1 MMKTISQNPE
11 RYSKQGTSWVISASP
26 DITPIYLPIGV
37 ELQNLKPLI
46 KANGIVVKVGDNYL
60 CSLETLNLI
69 KESNNP
75 HYDIVENGKL
85 KVKDKEVVIGKTI
98 KIIEL
103 NLNNLTTIIDGREFM
118 NRQSGVTSVSY
129 INNQR
134 DLVEGVSKAIIDQIN
149 YTLDRESQRPSDK
162 FEVVDYSNMVNPKT
176 NPAAGHYTIK
186 PIRVVTDQQ
195 ETIFDPTK
203 LQTFIIELSNQL
215 KLLRNDFNQIQ
226 KTFFE
231 GIIPT
236 PNLYGLIVE
245 DKIADTDV
253 DDVDSNHSYRTTES
267 DLISVEPPPVQAV
280 NDNLQTTE
288 AELTKEID
296 LAEKNSQLRSIRLE
310 EELRRA
316 QQGDLQAQQSIQQ
329 ELNRTKKQLV
339 DIQTKLN
346 K

>member
-1 MMKTISQNPE
+1 MIKTISQNPE

-75 HYDIVENGKL
+75 HYDIVQNGTL
-85 KVKDKEVVIGKTI
+85 KVKDKSVVIGKTI

-134 DLVEGVSKAIIDQIN
+134 DLVEGVSKAIINQIN
-149 YTLDRESQRPSDK
+149 YTLDRESPRPSDK

-245 DKIADTDV
+245 DKMADTDV
-253 DDVDSNHSYRTTES
+253 DDVDSNHSYRTGES

-288 AELTKEID
+288 AELTNEIN
-296 LAEKNSQLRSIRLE
+296 LAEKNLQLRSIRLE

-339 DIQTKLN
+339 DIQTKLEE
-346 K
+346 

>member
-11 RYSKQGTSWVISASP
+11 RYSKQGTNWVISASP

-75 HYDIVENGKL
+75 HYDIVQNGTL
-85 KVKDKEVVIGKTI
+85 KVKDKSVVIGKTI

-134 DLVEGVSKAIIDQIN
+134 DLVDGVSKGIIDQIN
-149 YTLDRESQRPSDK
+149 YTLDRDSQRPSDK

-231 GIIPT
+231 GIIPA
-236 PNLYGLIVE
+236 PNLYGLIME
-245 DKIADTDV
+245 DKVADTDV
-253 DDVDSNHSYRTTES
+253 DDVDSNHSYRTGES
-267 DLISVEPPPVQAV
+267 DLISVESPPVQSV

-288 AELTKEID
+288 ENLTNEIN
-296 LAEKNSQLRSIRLE
+296 LAEKNLQQRSIRLE

-316 QQGDLQAQQSIQQ
+316 QQGDSQAQQAIQQ

-339 DIQTKLN
+339 DIQAKLEE
-346 K
+346 

>member
-245 DKIADTDV
+245 DKMADTDV
-253 DDVDSNHSYRTTES
+253 DDLDSNHSYRTTES

-296 LAEKNSQLRSIRLE
+296 LAEKNLQLRSLRLE

-339 DIQTKLN
+339 DIQAKLEE
-346 K
+346 

>member
-1 MMKTISQNPE
+1 MKTISQNPE
-11 RYSKQGTSWVISASP
+11 RYSKQGTNWVISASP
-26 DITPIYLPIGV
+26 AITPIYLPIGV

-134 DLVEGVSKAIIDQIN
+134 DLVDGVSKGVIDQIN
-149 YTLDRESQRPSDK
+149 YTLDRDSQRPSDK

-176 NPAAGHYTIK
+176 NPTAGHYTIK
-186 PIRVVTDQQ
+186 PIRVITDQQ
-195 ETIFDPTK
+195 ETIFDPK
-203 LQTFIIELSNQL
+203 RLQTFIIELSNQL

-236 PNLYGLIVE
+236 PNLYGLIME

-253 DDVDSNHSYRTTES
+253 DDVDSNHSYRTGES
-267 DLISVEPPPVQAV
+267 SLISVEPPPVQSV

-288 AELTKEID
+288 AELTNEIN
-296 LAEKNSQLRSIRLE
+296 LAEKNLQEKSIRLE

-316 QQGDLQAQQSIQQ
+316 QQGDLQAQQTIQQ

-339 DIQTKLN
+339 DIQKKLEE
-346 K
+346 

>member
-1 MMKTISQNPE
+1 MKTISQNPD
-11 RYSKQGTSWVISASP
+11 RYSKQGTNWVVSASP
-26 DITPIYLPIGV
+26 DIVPIYLPIGV

-46 KANGIVVKVGDNYL
+46 KANGIVVKVGENYL

-75 HYDIVENGKL
+75 HYDIVQNGTL
-85 KVKDKEVVIGKTI
+85 KVKDKSVVIGKTI

-103 NLNNLTTIIDGREFM
+103 NLNNLTTIIDNREFM

-129 INNQR
+129 INNQK
-134 DLVEGVSKAIIDQIN
+134 DLVDGVSKAIIDQIN
-149 YTLDRESQRPSDK
+149 YTLDRDSQRPSDK

-176 NPAAGHYTIK
+176 NPSAGHYTIK
-186 PIRVVTDQQ
+186 PIRVITDQQ

-215 KLLRNDFNQIQ
+215 KLLKNDFNQIQ

-236 PNLYGLIVE
+236 PNLYGIIQE
-245 DKIADTDV
+245 DKVADTDV
-253 DDVDSNHSYRTTES
+253 DDLDSNHSYRTGES
-267 DLISVEPPPVQAV
+267 DLISVESPPVQSV
-280 NDNLQTTE
+280 NDNLLTTE
-288 AELTKEID
+288 ENLTNEIN
-296 LAEKNSQLRSIRLE
+296 LAEKNLQQRSIRLE

-316 QQGDLQAQQSIQQ
+316 QQGDLQTQQLIQQ
-329 ELNRTKKQLV
+329 ELNRTKRQLV
-339 DIQTKLN
+339 DINAKLN

>member
-1 MMKTISQNPE
+1 MKTISQNPE

-134 DLVEGVSKAIIDQIN
+134 DLVEGVSKAIINQIN

-236 PNLYGLIVE
+236 PNLYGLIME
-245 DKIADTDV
+245 DKMADTDV

-316 QQGDLQAQQSIQQ
+316 QQGDSQAQQSIQQ

>member
-1 MMKTISQNPE
+1 
-11 RYSKQGTSWVISASP
+11 
-26 DITPIYLPIGV
+26 
-37 ELQNLKPLI
+37 
-46 KANGIVVKVGDNYL
+46 
-60 CSLETLNLI
+60 
-69 KESNNP
+69 
-75 HYDIVENGKL
+75 
-85 KVKDKEVVIGKTI
+85 
-98 KIIEL
+98 L

-134 DLVEGVSKAIIDQIN
+134 DLVEGVSKGIINQIN

-186 PIRVVTDQQ
+186 PIRVITDQQ

-245 DKIADTDV
+245 DKMADTDV
-253 DDVDSNHSYRTTES
+253 DDLDSNHSYRTGES

-316 QQGDLQAQQSIQQ
+316 QQGDSQAQQSIQQ

>member
-1 MMKTISQNPE
+1 MKTISQNPD
-11 RYSKQGTSWVISASP
+11 RYSKQGTNWVVSASP
-26 DITPIYLPIGV
+26 DIVPIYLPIGV

-46 KANGIVVKVGDNYL
+46 KASGIVVKVGENYL

-75 HYDIVENGKL
+75 HYDIVQNGTL
-85 KVKDKEVVIGKTI
+85 KVKDKSVVIGKTI

-103 NLNNLTTIIDGREFM
+103 NLDNLTTIIDNREFM

-134 DLVEGVSKAIIDQIN
+134 DFVDGVSKAIIDQIN
-149 YTLDRESQRPSDK
+149 YTLDRDSQRPSDK

-176 NPAAGHYTIK
+176 NPSAGHYTIK
-186 PIRVVTDQQ
+186 PIRVITDQQ

-236 PNLYGLIVE
+236 PNLYGIIQE
-245 DKIADTDV
+245 DKVADTDV
-253 DDVDSNHSYRTTES
+253 DDVDSNHSQRTGES
-267 DLISVEPPPVQAV
+267 DLISVEPPPVQSV
-280 NDNLQTTE
+280 NDNLLTTE
-288 AELTKEID
+288 ENLTNEIN
-296 LAEKNSQLRSIRLE
+296 LAEKNLQQKSIRLE

-316 QQGDLQAQQSIQQ
+316 QQGDLQAQQAIQQ
-329 ELNRTKKQLV
+329 ELNRTKRQLV
-339 DIQTKLN
+339 DINAKLN

>member
-26 DITPIYLPIGV
+26 AITPIYLPIGV

-253 DDVDSNHSYRTTES
+253 DDLDSNHSYRTTES

-296 LAEKNSQLRSIRLE
+296 LAEKNLQLRSLRLE

-316 QQGDLQAQQSIQQ
+316 QQGDSQAQQSIQQ

>member
-1 MMKTISQNPE
+1 MKTISQNPD
-11 RYSKQGTSWVISASP
+11 RYSKQGTNWVVSASP
-26 DITPIYLPIGV
+26 DIVPIYLPIGV

-46 KANGIVVKVGDNYL
+46 KSSDIVVKVGENYL

-75 HYDIVENGKL
+75 HYDIVQNGTL
-85 KVKDKEVVIGKTI
+85 KVKDKSVVIGKTI

-103 NLNNLTTIIDGREFM
+103 NLNNLTTIIDNREFM

-134 DLVEGVSKAIIDQIN
+134 DFVDGVSKAIIDQIN
-149 YTLDRESQRPSDK
+149 YTLDRDSQRPSDK

-176 NPAAGHYTIK
+176 NPSAGHYTIK
-186 PIRVVTDQQ
+186 PIRVITDQE
-195 ETIFDPTK
+195 ETIFDPK
-203 LQTFIIELSNQL
+203 RLQTFIIELSNQL

-236 PNLYGLIVE
+236 PNLYGIIQE
-245 DKIADTDV
+245 DKVAETDV
-253 DDVDSNHSYRTTES
+253 DDVDSNHSQRTGES
-267 DLISVEPPPVQAV
+267 DLISVEPPPVQSV
-280 NDNLQTTE
+280 NDDLLTTE
-288 AELTKEID
+288 EKLTNEIN
-296 LAEKNSQLRSIRLE
+296 LAEKNLQQKSIRLE

-316 QQGDLQAQQSIQQ
+316 QQGDLQAQQAIQQ
-329 ELNRTKKQLV
+329 ELNRTKRQLV
-339 DIQTKLN
+339 DIQAKLEE
-346 K
+346 

>member
-1 MMKTISQNPE
+1 MIKTISQNPE

-75 HYDIVENGKL
+75 HYDIVQNGTL
-85 KVKDKEVVIGKTI
+85 KVKDKSVVIGKTI

-149 YTLDRESQRPSDK
+149 YTLDRESPRPSDK

-245 DKIADTDV
+245 DKMADTDV
-253 DDVDSNHSYRTTES
+253 DDVDSNHSYRTGES

-288 AELTKEID
+288 AELTNEIN
-296 LAEKNSQLRSIRLE
+296 LAEKNLQLRSIRLE

-339 DIQTKLN
+339 DIQTKLEE
-346 K
+346 

>member
-1 MMKTISQNPE
+1 MKTISQNPD
-11 RYSKQGTSWVISASP
+11 RYSKQGTNWVISASP
-26 DITPIYLPIGV
+26 DIVPIYLPIGV

-46 KANGIVVKVGDNYL
+46 KANGIVVKVGENYL

-75 HYDIVENGKL
+75 HYDIVQNGTL
-85 KVKDKEVVIGKTI
+85 KVKDKSVVIGKTI

-103 NLNNLTTIIDGREFM
+103 NLDNLTTIIGNREFM

-134 DLVEGVSKAIIDQIN
+134 DFVDGVSKAIIDQIN
-149 YTLDRESQRPSDK
+149 YTLDRDSQRPSDK
-162 FEVVDYSNMVNPKT
+162 FEVVDYSYMVNPKT
-176 NPAAGHYTIK
+176 NPSAGHYTIK
-186 PIRVVTDQQ
+186 PIRVITDQQ

-236 PNLYGLIVE
+236 PNLYGIIQE
-245 DKIADTDV
+245 DKVADTDV
-253 DDVDSNHSYRTTES
+253 DDLDSNHSYRTTES
-267 DLISVEPPPVQAV
+267 DLISVEPPPVQSV
-280 NDNLQTTE
+280 NDNLLTTE
-288 AELTKEID
+288 ENLTNEIN
-296 LAEKNSQLRSIRLE
+296 LAEKNLQQKSIRLE

-316 QQGDLQAQQSIQQ
+316 QQGDLQAQQAIQQ
-329 ELNRTKKQLV
+329 ELNRTKRQLV
-339 DIQTKLN
+339 DIQSKLEE
-346 K
+346 

>member
-1 MMKTISQNPE
+1 MKTISQNPD
-11 RYSKQGTSWVISASP
+11 RYSKQGTNWVVSASP
-26 DITPIYLPIGV
+26 DIVPIYLPIGV

-46 KANGIVVKVGDNYL
+46 KSSDIVVKVGENYL

-75 HYDIVENGKL
+75 HYDIVQNGTL
-85 KVKDKEVVIGKTI
+85 KVKDKSVVIGKTI

-103 NLNNLTTIIDGREFM
+103 NLNNLTTIIDNREFM

-134 DLVEGVSKAIIDQIN
+134 DFVDGVSKAIIDQIN
-149 YTLDRESQRPSDK
+149 YTLDRDSQRPSDK

-176 NPAAGHYTIK
+176 NPSAGHYTIK
-186 PIRVVTDQQ
+186 PIRVITDQE
-195 ETIFDPTK
+195 ETIFDPK
-203 LQTFIIELSNQL
+203 RLQTFIIELSNQL

-236 PNLYGLIVE
+236 PNLYGIIQK
-245 DKIADTDV
+245 DKVAETDV
-253 DDVDSNHSYRTTES
+253 DDVDSNHSQRTGES
-267 DLISVEPPPVQAV
+267 DLISVEPPPVQSV
-280 NDNLQTTE
+280 NDDLLTTE
-288 AELTKEID
+288 EKLTNEIN
-296 LAEKNSQLRSIRLE
+296 LAEKNLQQKSIRLE

-316 QQGDLQAQQSIQQ
+316 QQGDLQAQQAIQQ
-329 ELNRTKKQLV
+329 ELNRTKRQLV
-339 DIQTKLN
+339 DIQAKLEE
-346 K
+346 

>member
-1 MMKTISQNPE
+1 MKTISQNPE

-245 DKIADTDV
+245 DKMADTDV
-253 DDVDSNHSYRTTES
+253 DDLDSNHSYRTTES

-296 LAEKNSQLRSIRLE
+296 LAEKNLQLRSLRLE

-339 DIQTKLN
+339 DIQAKLEE
-346 K
+346 